1 MDLSKKS
8 IGAILATGLVLVGCE
23 TTNPKENVDVNL
35 PMASLN
41 AKREVSPAIAQ
52 AVQLLKEKKYKE
64 ASQFINQVL
73 QAQPKSVI
81 FHVLNGVAYEKM
93 AETGDASG
101 TELAA
106 IGYQNAIN
114 LDPSNS
120 FALTQLGKLK
130 YREQIYDQAQ
140 QHFANALLIK
150 PNDADLWHELAAASY
165 YAYDAQTALSAIAKA
180 SKINPDDPRIHRSAT
195 MIYASLGDFKTAKTH
210 LDAFQAK
217 AGNDP
222 AVDYVIARYNDWES
236 LYKSGRIT
244 LAAATSSSTTD
255 SDPSG
260 KVLGATTSTPLTPLN
275 QPSGGGSSSGTSSSS
290 ETGGGGSSS
299 STSTPSTSSSSASSS
314 SAGSSGGGGGGGGG
328 DQSSD
333 GGGAATTPGD
343 ASEAQDVLNMSLAAP
358 TDGSTPA
365 PGEAPSDHGP
375 QVVIDCY
382 LLRITEDAITSKGN
396 NILENLAV
404 TLNPGGFARY
414 NGSMWGSGAPS
425 VNNPNSFENSN
436 VTAVTDSGFNANQVP
451 LSGAAAAAF
460 TPSQTTFNLF
470 NSGSVSGQVFAAGI
484 TWAGLTYSLNIANA
498 IDMRTEVVSR
508 PSLTTFLNKPSI
520 FFSGEELINGFTGQY
535 GGTLVKYPVGVTL
548 EITPESLEG
557 DLLTLQI
564 GIEGS
569 LLTAPDPNLTQTV
582 QVAKTRVD
590 TYAKIRLGETLIL
603 GGLYERIDLTS
614 KNGFPGLQDIP
625 VVQYFFSNESTLS
638 DRKSIVFM
646 LTPRSPD
653 AVKSAVMRAMARQ
666 AVEGHLSELVSRTPD
681 WFSTRTNMEA
691 IFQYLATDPVIYY
704 EFRSGDILPPSWG
717 WEPTLEDKL
726 RTLSSFFYF

>member
-1 MDLSKKS
+1 VDLGKKS
-8 IGAILATGLVLVGCE
+8 IGVVLATGLVLVGCE
-23 TTNPKENVDVNL
+23 TTNPKENIDVNL

-41 AKREVSPAIAQ
+41 AKREVSPVVAQ
-52 AVQLLKEKKYKE
+52 AFQLLKEKKYRE
-64 ASQFINQVL
+64 ASQFINQAL

-81 FHVLNGVAYEKM
+81 FHVLNGVAYEKL

-101 TELAA
+101 TELAS

-120 FALTQLGKLK
+120 FALIQLGKLK

-165 YAYDAQTALSAIAKA
+165 YAYDAQTALSAIDRA
-180 SKINPDDPRIHRSAT
+180 SKLKPEDPRIHRSAT
-195 MIYASLGDFKTAKTH
+195 MIYASLGDFKTAKKH
-210 LDAFQAK
+210 LDIFQVK

-222 AVDYVIARYNDWES
+222 AVDYVVARYNDWES
-236 LYKSGRIT
+236 LYNSGRIT
-244 LAAATSSSTTD
+244 LAAATT
-255 SDPSG
+255 P
-260 KVLGATTSTPLTPLN
+260 TPLSPI
-275 QPSGGGSSSGTSSSS
+275 
-290 ETGGGGSSS
+290 
-299 STSTPSTSSSSASSS
+299 TPSTSSSSASAPSAGSS
-314 SAGSSGGGGGGGGG
+314 SASTPSSGSSSTSTPSASSSASASSGGGGGGGGSSG

-333 GGGAATTPGD
+333 GGGAVSPGD
-343 ASEAQDVLNMSLAAP
+343 ASEAQDVLNMSLATP
-358 TDGSTPA
+358 DDGSTPA
-365 PGEAPSDHGP
+365 PGEAPSAHGP

-404 TLNPGGFARY
+404 TFNPGGFSKFK
-414 NGSMWGSGAPS
+414 GSMWGSGAPS
-425 VNNPNSFENSN
+425 STSPNSFENTN
-436 VTAVTDSGFNANQVP
+436 VTAVADSGFNANQQSVT
-451 LSGAAAAAF
+451 GGAAAAF
-460 TPSQTTFNLF
+460 TPAQTTLNLF

-498 IDMRTEVVSR
+498 VDMRTEVVSR
-508 PSLTTFLNKPSI
+508 PSLTTFLNKPSV

-548 EITPESLEG
+548 EVTPESLEG
-557 DLLTLQI
+557 DLVTLQI

-569 LLTAPDPNLTQTV
+569 LLTAPDPNLAQTV

-603 GGLYERIDLTS
+603 GGLYERIDLSS
-614 KNGFPGLQDIP
+614 KNGFPGLQEVP
-625 VVQYFFSNESTLS
+625 VIQYFFSNESTLS

-653 AVKSAVMRAMARQ
+653 AVKSAVMRAMSRQ

-691 IFQYLATDPVIYY
+691 IFSYLATDPIIYY

-726 RTLSSFFYF
+726 RTVAGFLYF